1 MALKQDGMRFELMG
15 LCFTSGESGLPF
27 SHDPWLVAL
36 SYLTA
41 AFGSYVALDM
51 VERLRSTSGRARL
64 VWHAGAAAA
73 LGGGIWSMH
82 FIGMLAFRA
91 AVPLSYDPAITAAS
105 LAIAIVFVAA
115 GVEVVRRGATVPA
128 RLLSAGLLV
137 GLGVAAMHY
146 TGMAALRLPGSVAYE
161 PLWFAASVAIAVAAA
176 SVALILAFALREAW
190 QRAAAALAMAFA
202 ICGMHYTGMRATVIL
217 LDPLAALGDP
227 VSQAPLATAV
237 AAGTYG
243 LLILA
248 LVAVFAD
255 RRLTAAAA
263 READRLRAINRALEQ
278 EVAERQRVEGELKVA
293 RDGLEQ
299 RVMERTRDLEDARA
313 RAEAASRAKSDFL
326 ANMSH
331 ELRTP
336 LNAIIGFAELLEFN
350 SAREPLTA
358 KQGRSVEQIAKSGR
372 HLLRLI
378 DEVLDLAR
386 VEAGR
391 LTLSLEAVEVAGVV
405 DEVASTLQAV
415 AEAAE
420 VTIHVRGTTDAPP
433 VLADRTRLAQVLSN
447 LVSNAIKY
455 NRRGGTVHVEIQRN
469 RDGTAQI
476 SVHDTGTGI
485 PVDRLSELFQPFNR
499 LGREHGPIE
508 GTGIGLTI
516 TKRIVE
522 AMEGRIEVDSTPGVG
537 SIFRVFLPIAAVR
550 PVRAHI
556 LGLAE
561 KETGTKARSLL
572 YVEDNPSNIQL
583 MQDLAEAVGAL
594 NLLVAADPLIG
605 LDLAR
610 AHRPDVVVLD
620 INLPGLDGFEVL
632 KRLKADPA
640 TASIPVL
647 ALSANAMPRAV
658 EKGIAAGFRR
668 YLTKPIKIPEFLAAL
683 DEALEASDAA

>member
-1 MALKQDGMRFELMG
+1 MG

-41 AFGSYVALDM
+41 AFGSFVALDM
-51 VERLRSTSGRARL
+51 IERLRSTSGQARL
-64 VWHAGAAAA
+64 TWHAGAAAA

-91 AVPLSYDPAITAAS
+91 PVPLSYDPAITAAS
-105 LAIAIVFVAA
+105 LVIAVAFVAA
-115 GVEVVRRGATVPA
+115 GIEVVRRGAIAST
-128 RLLSAGLLV
+128 RILSAGSLV

-146 TGMAALRLPGSVAYE
+146 VGMAAVELPGSVAYD
-161 PLWFAASVAIAVAAA
+161 PLWFSASVAIAVAAA
-176 SVALILAFALREAW
+176 SAALLLAFTLRDAR
-190 QRAAAALAMAFA
+190 QRVAAALVMAVA
-202 ICGMHYTGMRATVIL
+202 ICGMHYTGMAATVIL
-217 LDPLAALGDP
+217 LDPSTELGDP
-227 VSQAPLATAV
+227 MPQVPLATAV
-237 AAGTYG
+237 AAVTYA
-243 LLILA
+243 LLVLA

-255 RRLTAAAA
+255 RRLTAAAN
-263 READRLRAINRALEQ
+263 REAERLRAINRALEQ
-278 EVAERQRVEGELKVA
+278 EVEERLRIEDELMAA

-299 RVMERTRDLEDARA
+299 RVSERTRDLDDARA

-336 LNAIIGFAELLEFN
+336 LNAILGFAQLLEFN
-350 SAREPLTA
+350 SAREPLTT
-358 KQGRSVEQIAKSGR
+358 KQGRAVEQIAKSGR

-391 LTLSLEAVEVAGVV
+391 LSMSVEAVDVGGVI
-405 DEVASTLQAV
+405 DEVVSTLQPV

-420 VTIHVRGTTDAPP
+420 VTIHVRGATDVPSI
-433 VLADRTRLAQVLSN
+433 LADRTRLTQVLSN

-455 NRRGGTVHVEIQRN
+455 NRRGGAVHVETQRN
-469 RDGTAQI
+469 RDGLAEV
-476 SVHDTGTGI
+476 SVRDTGMGI
-485 PVDRLSELFQPFNR
+485 PVDRLAELFQPFNR

-516 TKRIVE
+516 TNRLVE

-537 SIFRVFLPIAAVR
+537 SIFRVSLPVAAVR
-550 PVRAHI
+550 PEQTGT
-556 LGLAE
+556 LGQAE
-561 KETGTKARSLL
+561 VEPGTKARSLL

-583 MQDLAEAVGAL
+583 MQDLAETIGAF
-594 NLLVAADPLIG
+594 NLLVAADPRIG

-620 INLPGLDGFEVL
+620 INLPGMDGFEVL
-632 KRLKADPA
+632 KRLKADPM

-647 ALSANAMPRAV
+647 ALSANAMPRAA
-658 EKGIAAGFRR
+658 EKGLAAGFRR
-668 YLTKPIKIPEFLAAL
+668 YLTKPIQIPEFLAAL
-683 DEALEASDAA
+683 DEALETSNAA